1 MTPYTTS
8 PDSSRTSTRESRPP
22 TPLARPSE
30 RPPERP
36 ATAAATPVVVEH
48 PVAQH
53 ALTALR
59 HRQTFG
65 PDFRAH
71 CHQLLLVLALEAT
84 RSMALQTKVPV
95 AGQGE
100 EARHLAKPIVF
111 LAASR
116 SAMGIAACLREFL
129 PETVFGSVTLDP
141 AGSGDRLEPRLHIFH
156 ARSLSEVRVVLFQPI
171 VASGLSATLALSLL
185 RKSGANDVAVVSYI
199 TSEQG
204 LARIRTGFPEVP
216 FYTAAI
222 DQGWANQL
230 GPLPGIWNFEERLC
244 V

>member
-1 MTPYTTS
+1 MTPYTTTS
-8 PDSSRTSTRESRPP
+8 DNSRTSSRESRPTVP
-22 TPLARPSE
+22 VIRAAE
-30 RPPERP
+30 RPVSLV
-36 ATAAATPVVVEH
+36 ASPVVLEH
-48 PVAQH
+48 PIAQH

-59 HRQTFG
+59 HRQTVG
-65 PDFRAH
+65 LDFRAH

-84 RSMALQTKVPV
+84 RSMALQTKVPG

-100 EARHLAKPIVF
+100 EAQVLAKPIVF

-116 SAMGIAACLREFL
+116 AAMGIAACLREFL

-141 AGSGDRLEPRLHIFH
+141 AGSGSRLEPRLHVFH

-171 VASGLSATLALSLL
+171 VASGLSATLALNLL
-185 RKSGANDVAVVSYI
+185 RKSGANDVALVSYI
-199 TSEQG
+199 TSAQG

-216 FYTAAI
+216 VFTAAI
-222 DQGWANQL
+222 DHGWANQL

-244 V
+244 E